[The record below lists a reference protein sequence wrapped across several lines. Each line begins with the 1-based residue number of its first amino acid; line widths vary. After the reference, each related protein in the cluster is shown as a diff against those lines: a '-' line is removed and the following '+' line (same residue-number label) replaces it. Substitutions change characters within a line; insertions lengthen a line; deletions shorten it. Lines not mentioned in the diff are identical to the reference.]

1 MSKWLVYY
9 KYTDMNGHTVE
20 DNKIISLWEKEL
32 ELDVILKKL
41 TPKTSTPRSLV
52 IINMIKLK

>member
-9 KYTDMNGHTVE
+9 KYTNMEGHIVE
-20 DNKIISLWEKEL
+20 DNKIISLWDKEL

-41 TPKTSTPRSLV
+41 NPKGKTTMV
-52 IINMIKLK
+52 IMNMVKLK